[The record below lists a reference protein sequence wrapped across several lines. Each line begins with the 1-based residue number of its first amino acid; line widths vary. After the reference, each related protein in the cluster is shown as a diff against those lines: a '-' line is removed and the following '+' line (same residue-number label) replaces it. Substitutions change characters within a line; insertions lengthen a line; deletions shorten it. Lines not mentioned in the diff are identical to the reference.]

1 MKKTVGPDWTL
12 VIQQDYTE
20 ACANFL
26 NSKSNGL
33 LFIVFTMLITL
44 ILSFIVSKNISSP
57 IKKLTMVAD
66 SLSKGRP
73 TGKVSDKY
81 SKDEVGEL
89 SGAIVRMAKTI
100 KVAIRRLRERNE
112 E

>member
-1 MKKTVGPDWTL
+1 MD
-12 VIQQDYTE
+12 
-20 ACANFL
+20 CC
-26 NSKSNGL
+26 SL

-73 TGKVSDKY
+73 TGKVPDKY
-81 SKDEVGEL
+81 RKDEVGEL